1 MLRPYAATSEPR
13 QGFDPNGGLTANVAA
28 GYDLDSTRPAH
39 QPPSV
44 NRIDLTGDAVVTLAA
59 DYSFAHPKP
68 ESFKPAGYDVV
79 LRYVSHTTE
88 KNITH
93 AEAKELRQAGLSIG
107 LVWETT
113 ADRATGGEAAAEQD
127 RVSAEDMAADI
138 GYPKT
143 CVIFYAVDEDVSP
156 DVVNDYFAGLAK
168 GATHPVGV
176 YGSLRVCE
184 GMRSEGHVT
193 YLWQT
198 EAWSGTDVSKHAHIY
213 QRVRATKNIPDGC
226 DEDVLLKPLPLWAPH
241 SHDQV
246 DPTPD
251 PAAVGTATGIGPM
264 PRIAAR
270 VVLKALNGRKN
281 AVGKPDRSLLAQL
294 SNATGEALKIG
305 LPGGHGGDSTMVR

>member
-1 MLRPYAATSEPR
+1 MR
-13 QGFDPNGGLTANVAA
+13 
-28 GYDLDSTRPAH
+28 
-39 QPPSV
+39 
-44 NRIDLTGDAVVTLAA
+44 LTGDAVVTLAA
-59 DYSFAHPKP
+59 DYSFAHPEP

-79 LRYVSHTTE
+79 LRYVSHTTA
-88 KNITH
+88 KNLTH
-93 AEAKELRQAGLSIG
+93 AEAKALRQAGLSIG

-113 ADRATGGEAAAEQD
+113 ADRATGGEAAADQD
-127 RVSAEDMAADI
+127 RDSAETMAADI

-156 DVVNDYFAGLAK
+156 DAVNDYFAGLAT
-168 GATHPVGV
+168 GSTHPVGV

-213 QRVRATKNIPDGC
+213 QRVKATKNIPDGC

-241 SHDQV
+241 SHAPV

-251 PAAVGTATGIGPM
+251 PANESSATGLGPM

-281 AVGKPDRSLLAQL
+281 AVAKPDRSLLADL
-294 SNATGEALKIG
+294 STATSDALKV
-305 LPGGHGGDSTMVR
+305 GGSGSHRGESTMVR